1 MRKTVSFLLAFLI
14 FNCIA
19 FSQIDKMRDQ
29 LDDVTAE
36 EEGLMTLR
44 FINSLDGQPVPEAS
58 ITIQDYGTFKTDLEG
73 KLRFEALG
81 KDGRYPFRF
90 EKKGFI
96 SEDDFFEVIAGTI
109 FYNRFSVSSSINKGT
124 YRIVLDWDKKPK
136 DLDAHLLKG
145 DQFHISYRHQVT
157 SQDGLTSLD
166 LDARDGYGPETI
178 TIRNLDE
185 NASYDYYV
193 HDYTNK
199 NKKNAKGLY
208 KTKARVKVYGD
219 GKLLYVFRIQEKIK
233 GNAWDV
239 FRIVNGQIV
248 PVDEVRNE

>member
-1 MRKTVSFLLAFLI
+1 MKTFVSLLITFLVFSSI
-14 FNCIA
+14 S

-29 LDDVTAE
+29 LDDATAE

-44 FINSLDGQPVPEAS
+44 FINSLNGQAVPDATIS
-58 ITIQDYGTFKTDLEG
+58 IQDFGKYKTDLEG
-73 KLRFEALG
+73 KLRFEALE

-90 EKKGFI
+90 EKEGFI

-109 FYNRFSVSSSINKGT
+109 FYNRFSVSSKIDKGT

-145 DQFHISYRHQVT
+145 DQFHISYRYLVT

-166 LDARDGYGPETI
+166 IDDKDGYGPETI
-178 TIRNLDE
+178 TIRNIDD
-185 NASYDYYV
+185 NATYDYYV

-199 NKKNAKGLY
+199 DKKNAKGLY

-233 GNAWDV
+233 GNTWDV
-239 FRIVNGQIV
+239 FRIVNGEII